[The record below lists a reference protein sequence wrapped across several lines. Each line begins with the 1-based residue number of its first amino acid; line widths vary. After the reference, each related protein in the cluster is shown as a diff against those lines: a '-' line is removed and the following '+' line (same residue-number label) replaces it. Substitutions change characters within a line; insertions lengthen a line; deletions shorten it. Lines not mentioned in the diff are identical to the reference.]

1 MLAAHTASF
10 LKLIDTVLDDI
21 SRGVASGHH
30 LHNVR
35 CGIENILALLE
46 YSDEL
51 VEKADQLSR
60 RAADYITC
68 RGLATT
74 KIGDRTIDDVDRLR
88 VAREALAGFRSA
100 VEHSRPNPRVRTLS
114 TPSISAEVPGASR
127 LRPANISANQ
137 RKN

>member
-1 MLAAHTASF
+1 MPVTEINANTLSVAFGRCKEPVMLATHTASF

-46 YSDEL
+46 YNNEL

-60 RAADYITC
+60 RAGDYITY
-68 RGLATT
+68 RATS
-74 KIGDRTIDDVDRLR
+74 KIRDRTIEDADRLR
-88 VAREALAGFRSA
+88 IAREALAGFRFA
-100 VEHSRPNPRVRTLS
+100 VEQSRPNSRVRTLGL
-114 TPSISAEVPGASR
+114 A
-127 LRPANISANQ
+127 
-137 RKN
+137 